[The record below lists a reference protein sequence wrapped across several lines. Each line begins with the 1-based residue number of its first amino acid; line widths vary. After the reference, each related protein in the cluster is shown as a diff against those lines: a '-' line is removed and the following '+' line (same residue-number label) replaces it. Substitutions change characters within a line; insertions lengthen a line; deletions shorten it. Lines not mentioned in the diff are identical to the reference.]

1 MIQDSI
7 MTKIRLNEQKLLN
20 EFIPK
25 YYKVQRESDAL
36 QVAIKYIIIALKKG
50 HLSEELVKELLDLPC
65 ITQEILNYIYDN
77 NSTTTEAV

>member
-1 MIQDSI
+1 MIQDS
-7 MTKIRLNEQKLLN
+7 MTRIRLEEQKLLN

-36 QVAIKYIIIALKKG
+36 QVAIKYIIIAQRKG
-50 HLSEELVKELLDLPC
+50 HLSEELIKELLDLPC